1 MAACGLRFPA
11 PRVRPLRY
19 SDACAGSSEPVTE
32 RGLLWRCPTHRYAHA
47 GFADSSAVTSADL
60 DGRSGPTLAKF
71 GRTIG
76 AHSCQIRNQSRVRT
90 TLATGARPP
99 AWHALAPAMAPSLRG
114 GAGRARA
121 TGDEHIDKRLKDSN
135 HPLRKSIVFVLPE
148 VGVRFLIRTLQWLL
162 PALGG
167 GAHRPA
173 REWHARTIC
182 LLSATPPP
190 SSQGSEWSE
199 WTCSQFVQGGF

>member
-1 MAACGLRFPA
+1 
-11 PRVRPLRY
+11 
-19 SDACAGSSEPVTE
+19 
-32 RGLLWRCPTHRYAHA
+32 
-47 GFADSSAVTSADL
+47 
-60 DGRSGPTLAKF
+60 
-71 GRTIG
+71 
-76 AHSCQIRNQSRVRT
+76 
-90 TLATGARPP
+90 
-99 AWHALAPAMAPSLRG
+99 MAPSLRG

-148 VGVRFLIRTLQWLL
+148 VGVRFLIRVRFLNRTLQWLL

-182 LLSATPPP
+182 LLSATLPP

>member
-1 MAACGLRFPA
+1 
-11 PRVRPLRY
+11 
-19 SDACAGSSEPVTE
+19 
-32 RGLLWRCPTHRYAHA
+32 
-47 GFADSSAVTSADL
+47 
-60 DGRSGPTLAKF
+60 
-71 GRTIG
+71 
-76 AHSCQIRNQSRVRT
+76 
-90 TLATGARPP
+90 
-99 AWHALAPAMAPSLRG
+99 MAPSLRG

-173 REWHARTIC
+173 REWHAQTIC
-182 LLSATPPP
+182 LLSATPPLP
-190 SSQGSEWSE
+190 RRAPNGPNGLAASSSKEDSESAFHQGQSRSSPRLRSKIDVERSGKRTRCRWPPVPPPPLIGTQNI
-199 WTCSQFVQGGF
+199 WKAVQ

>member
-1 MAACGLRFPA
+1 
-11 PRVRPLRY
+11 
-19 SDACAGSSEPVTE
+19 
-32 RGLLWRCPTHRYAHA
+32 
-47 GFADSSAVTSADL
+47 VTSADL
-60 DGRSGPTLAKF
+60 DGR
-71 GRTIG
+71 IG

-148 VGVRFLIRTLQWLL
+148 VGVRFLIRVRFLMVAL
-162 PALGG
+162 PN
-167 GAHRPA
+167 
-173 REWHARTIC
+173 
-182 LLSATPPP
+182 
-190 SSQGSEWSE
+190 
-199 WTCSQFVQGGF
+199 